1 MRILPSIL
9 VGVDLTPESR
19 AAFNWAVRLARL
31 SDAQLVLVHAVPPSD
46 SFSINARQRLSDFAE
61 LRDVA
66 RQSGVPVT
74 VRVQHGRAARVIAL
88 HARSLHAQLIVL
100 GTNGR
105 KAWSRFKKRSIAEQ
119 VLRRAS
125 VPVFVV
131 PSDDDSHHARSGHI
145 LAAVDFSPASQAA
158 LAEAVRLTRTQG
170 GQLTVLHVVK
180 GLESSRIKRA
190 GWNPSVPEYR
200 RALMR
205 DATRQL
211 ENTVPSEHRAG
222 VALKTRVV
230 GGVPHTEILRVTSE
244 LGAGLVIVGA
254 TAPRLNRGFDSTT
267 NRIVRSAKVP
277 VLVVPQADVKNGGR
291 LAAQLAAAA

>member
-1 MRILPSIL
+1 MLPRIL
-9 VGVDLTPESR
+9 VGADFTSENR

-31 SDAQLVLVHAVPPSD
+31 SGAQLMLVHAVPPSD
-46 SFSINARQRLSDFAE
+46 SFSMNARQRLVDFAE
-61 LRDVA
+61 LRDIA
-66 RQSGVPVT
+66 KDNGVPVT

-88 HARSLHAQLIVL
+88 HARSLDAQLLVL

-105 KAWSRFKKRSIAEQ
+105 KGWSRFRKRSIAEQ

-131 PSDDDSHHARSGHI
+131 PSDDDSRRGQSGHI
-145 LAAVDFSPASQAA
+145 LAAVDFSPASHAA

-180 GLESSRIKRA
+180 GVESSRIKRA
-190 GWNPSVPEYR
+190 GWHPVVPEYR
-200 RALMR
+200 TALMR

-211 ENTVPSEHRAG
+211 EKAIPSEHRADI
-222 VALKTRVV
+222 ALKTRVV
-230 GGVPHTEILRVTSE
+230 AGVPHTEILRVTSE

-254 TAPRLNRGFDSTT
+254 TTRRVSRGFDSTT
-267 NRIVRSAKVP
+267 NRIVRGAKVP
-277 VLVVPQADVKNGGR
+277 VLVVPQVDIKNTGL
-291 LAAQLAAAA
+291 LAAPLAAAA